1 MEVWYYGLAD
11 ANGLESFQ
19 EDIDPMAAAVFF
31 SPEEQKKV
39 KNYQFAMA
47 LRAQANQQRHAVVF
61 RALVEDK
68 DGDAID
74 ALVKSGKVVEGL
86 IMLKEKAKSVL
97 FATHGTTLSAAKKN
111 WKLIPNSDLDPYNGI
126 D

>member
-1 MEVWYYGLAD
+1 MEIWYYGLAD

-19 EDIDPMAAAVFF
+19 EDIDPMAAEVFF
-31 SPEEQKKV
+31 SPEEVKKV

-74 ALVKSGKVVEGL
+74 ALVKAGKVVEGL

-97 FATHGTTLSAAKKN
+97 FATHGTTLAATKKN